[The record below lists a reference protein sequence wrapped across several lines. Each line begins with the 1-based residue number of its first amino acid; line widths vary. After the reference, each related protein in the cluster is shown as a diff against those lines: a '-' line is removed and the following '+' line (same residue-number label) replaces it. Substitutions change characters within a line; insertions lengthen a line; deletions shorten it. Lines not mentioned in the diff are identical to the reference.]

1 MIPGGV
7 PATGSLNCTVCT
19 AVYWTYNCGCT
30 GTYCVTGY
38 SKGTGCTDRLF
49 ERYWNVLECTG
60 HDTRLRRS
68 SNVHR
73 GPKAES
79 DRQSRLN
86 GVRSRGI
93 LASLGHNMCRVT
105 RKVLTRH
112 EVTRLLTRRV
122 EKHAMS
128 RRLNEYRSERI
139 GARACA
145 DRGQRS
151 VGLVVGSRTYT
162 PLYSGERV
170 PRHSGQ
176 SGSSHA
182 GHACKVLA

>member
-1 MIPGGV
+1 M
-7 PATGSLNCTVCT
+7 
-19 AVYWTYNCGCT
+19 
-30 GTYCVTGY
+30 
-38 SKGTGCTDRLF
+38 
-49 ERYWNVLECTG
+49 
-60 HDTRLRRS
+60 
-68 SNVHR
+68 HR
-73 GPKAES
+73 EPKAES
-79 DRQSRLN
+79 DRQSRLT

-151 VGLVVGSRTYT
+151 VGLVVKSRTCT
-162 PLYSGERV
+162 PLDSGKRV
-170 PRHSGQ
+170 PRHLGQ
-176 SGSSHA
+176 YRPERIG
-182 GHACKVLA
+182 ACVCSDRGRRSVELIENPGLAHHSIVESVCLVTQDFAEAHTWDTRVRCKLERRIRCEEPARCTIWLKQYR